1 MTGKQYLMFQNHN
14 MIREH
19 SMSFEERNSMIAI
32 VTDLLVIA
40 LFVWQITTQSAAGA
54 FDGPDAFAAWARL
67 VLTMIVVS
75 IAASIAVTILINI
88 ALRLITGQK
97 MPAHLVDERDHQIR
111 LRGAQVTLLLTSGVF
126 LGGVG
131 LLAANFSVFAAL
143 NVMLSAFA
151 VGTVTGSFTKL
162 ALQRGWV

>member
-1 MTGKQYLMFQNHN
+1 
-14 MIREH
+14 
-19 SMSFEERNSMIAI
+19 MSFEERNALIAI
-32 VTDLLVIA
+32 VTDLLVIT

-54 FDGPDAFAAWARL
+54 FDGPDAYSAWARL

-75 IAASIAVTILINI
+75 ILASILATILINI

-97 MPAHLVDERDHQIR
+97 MPPHLVDERDRQIR
-111 LRGAQVTLLLTSGVF
+111 LCGAQVTLLLTSGVF

-131 LLAANFSVFAAL
+131 LLAANFSLFAVL

-151 VGTVTGSFTKL
+151 VGTLTGSLTKL

>member
-1 MTGKQYLMFQNHN
+1 MPGKQYLMFQKHN

-19 SMSFEERNSMIAI
+19 SMSFEERNSLIGI
-32 VTDLLVIA
+32 VTDLLVIS
-40 LFVWQITTQSAAGA
+40 LFVWQITAQTAAGA
-54 FDGPDAFAAWARL
+54 FDGPDAYSAWARL

-75 IAASIAVTILINI
+75 IAVTILINI
-88 ALRLITGQK
+88 ALGLITGQK
-97 MPAHLVDERDHQIR
+97 MPPHLVDERDRQIR

-126 LGGVG
+126 LGGVA
-131 LLAANFSVFAAL
+131 LLALNFSLFAVL

>member
-1 MTGKQYLMFQNHN
+1 
-14 MIREH
+14 
-19 SMSFEERNSMIAI
+19 MSFEERNALIGI
-32 VTDLLVIA
+32 VTDLLVIT
-40 LFVWQITTQSAAGA
+40 LFVWQITAQNAAGA
-54 FDGPDAFAAWARL
+54 FDGPDAYAAWARL
-67 VLTMIVVS
+67 VLIMIVVS

-97 MPAHLVDERDHQIR
+97 MPPLLVDERDHQIR

-131 LLAANFSVFAAL
+131 LMALNYSLFAVL
-143 NVMLSAFA
+143 NVMLAAFA
-151 VGTVTGSFTKL
+151 VGTLCGSMTKL

>member
-1 MTGKQYLMFQNHN
+1 
-14 MIREH
+14 
-19 SMSFEERNSMIAI
+19 MSFEERNALIRI

-40 LFVWQITTQSAAGA
+40 LFVWQITAQNAAGA

-75 IAASIAVTILINI
+75 IPASIAVTILIDI

-97 MPAHLVDERDHQIR
+97 MPPHLVDERDHMIR

-126 LGGVG
+126 LGGVA
-131 LLAANFSVFAAL
+131 LMAL
-143 NVMLSAFA
+143 NYNLFAVLNVILSAFA
-151 VGTVTGSFTKL
+151 VGTLTGSMTKL
-162 ALQRGWV
+162 ALQRGWI

>member
-1 MTGKQYLMFQNHN
+1 
-14 MIREH
+14 
-19 SMSFEERNSMIAI
+19 
-32 VTDLLVIA
+32 
-40 LFVWQITTQSAAGA
+40 
-54 FDGPDAFAAWARL
+54 
-67 VLTMIVVS
+67 MIVVS

-88 ALRLITGQK
+88 TLQLITGQK
-97 MPAHLVDERDHQIR
+97 MPPHLVDERDRQIR

-131 LLAANFSVFAAL
+131 LLAANFSVFATL

>member
-1 MTGKQYLMFQNHN
+1 
-14 MIREH
+14 
-19 SMSFEERNSMIAI
+19 MSFEERNALIGI

-40 LFVWQITTQSAAGA
+40 LFVWQITTNSAAGA
-54 FDGPDAFAAWARL
+54 FDGPDAFATWARL

-75 IAASIAVTILINI
+75 IAASIAITILINI

-111 LRGAQVTLLLTSGVF
+111 LRGAQFTLLLTSGVF

-131 LLAANFSVFAAL
+131 LMALNHSLFTVL

-151 VGTVTGSFTKL
+151 VGTLTGSVTKL

>member
-1 MTGKQYLMFQNHN
+1 MPGKQYPMFQKHN

-19 SMSFEERNSMIAI
+19 SMSFEERNSLIGI
-32 VTDLLVIA
+32 VTDLLVIG
-40 LFVWQITTQSAAGA
+40 LFVWQITTQTAAGA
-54 FDGPDAFAAWARL
+54 FDGPDAYAAWARL

-75 IAASIAVTILINI
+75 IAASIVVT
-88 ALRLITGQK
+88 
-97 MPAHLVDERDHQIR
+97 IR

-131 LLAANFSVFAAL
+131 LLAANFSLFAVL

>member
-1 MTGKQYLMFQNHN
+1 
-14 MIREH
+14 
-19 SMSFEERNSMIAI
+19 MSFEERNALIGI
-32 VTDLLVIA
+32 VTDLLVIG
-40 LFVWQITTQSAAGA
+40 LFIWQITAQTAAGA
-54 FDGPDAFAAWARL
+54 FDGPDPYVAWARL

-75 IAASIAVTILINI
+75 IAASIVVTILINI

-97 MPAHLVDERDHQIR
+97 MPPHLVDERDRQIR

-131 LLAANFSVFAAL
+131 LMALNYSLFTVL

-151 VGTVTGSFTKL
+151 VGTLTGSLTKL

>member
-1 MTGKQYLMFQNHN
+1 
-14 MIREH
+14 
-19 SMSFEERNSMIAI
+19 MSFEERNALIGI
-32 VTDLLVIA
+32 VTDLMVIA
-40 LFVWQITTQSAAGA
+40 LFVWQITTRSAAGA
-54 FDGPDAFAAWARL
+54 FDGPDAFAAWAQL

-75 IAASIAVTILINI
+75 IAASIVVTILINI

-131 LLAANFSVFAAL
+131 LMALNYSLFTVL

-151 VGTVTGSFTKL
+151 VGALTGSVTKL

>member
-1 MTGKQYLMFQNHN
+1 MPGKQYLMFQKHN

-19 SMSFEERNSMIAI
+19 SMSFEERNSLIGI
-32 VTDLLVIA
+32 VTDLLVIG
-40 LFVWQITTQSAAGA
+40 LFVWQITAQTAAGA
-54 FDGPDAFAAWARL
+54 FDGPDAYSAWARL

-75 IAASIAVTILINI
+75 IAVTILINI
-88 ALRLITGQK
+88 ALGLITGQK
-97 MPAHLVDERDHQIR
+97 MPPHLVDERDRQIR